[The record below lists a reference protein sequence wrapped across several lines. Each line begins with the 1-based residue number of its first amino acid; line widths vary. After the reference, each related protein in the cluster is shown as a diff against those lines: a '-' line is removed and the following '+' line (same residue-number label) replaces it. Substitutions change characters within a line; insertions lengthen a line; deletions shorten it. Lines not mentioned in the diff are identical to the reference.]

1 MLTLFGYVLK
11 NLGRQKLRTAL
22 AAVGMMVGVWLV
34 VIFSAISAGAI
45 QTVES
50 MLTAF
55 GEDFHCYKA
64 DVADMALSILPE
76 KETREALHAIDG
88 VKDTSSVAG
97 WLANTPDAN
106 WMIYVIGLRPGE
118 FALKKLLENGEELEY
133 GEAGFSSPDAHEAVI
148 GRMRLKQLEKEV
160 GDTII
165 LQGVEFR
172 ITGWFVR
179 GMALYD
185 NAVIIPLDTL
195 LTEFRGGK
203 DTVSFFSVRVT
214 DPDRRVEIAQAVE
227 EQIPNLATVATLDEV
242 KKVDKGLEKMETVST
257 VILVAAVFIGFL
269 FVMLAMIMVIFE
281 RIREIGILRAVGW
294 RRRQIVFAVLVE
306 SLLLS
311 MIGVVAGIPTGLIGV
326 EVISR
331 VTELKSFLAPVYTAT
346 LYIRVVVVAVVAAG
360 VGGIYPAWRASRMHP
375 AEAIRYE

>member
-1 MLTLFGYVLK
+1 

-34 VIFSAISAGAI
+34 VIFSAISAGAL

-76 KETREALHAIDG
+76 KEIREKLEAVEG
-88 VKDTSSVAG
+88 VAEITAAAG
-97 WLANTPDAN
+97 WFASTPDAELI
-106 WMIYVIGLRPGE
+106 IYVIGLRPGE
-118 FALKKLLENGEELEY
+118 FALAKLLENGDALVH
-133 GEAGFSSPDAHEAVI
+133 GEAGFSGTDVHEAIV
-148 GRMRLKQLEKEV
+148 GTLRLKQLEKEV
-160 GDTII
+160 GDTLT

-172 ITGWFVR
+172 IVGQFTR
-179 GMALYD
+179 GMTLYD
-185 NAVIIPLDTL
+185 NAVLIPLDTL
-195 LTEFRGGK
+195 SKEFRGGK

-214 DPDRRVEIAQAVE
+214 DKERTTEIAEAVE
-227 EQIPNLATVATLDEV
+227 ERIPELATVATLEEV
-242 KKVDKGLEKMETVST
+242 KKVDKGLEKMETVSA

-311 MIGVVAGIPTGLIGV
+311 MIGVVAGIPTGLLGV
-326 EVISR
+326 ELISQ
-331 VTELKSFLAPVYTAT
+331 VTDLNSFLAPVYEPEM
-346 LYIRVVVVAVVAAG
+346 YIRVVVVAVAAAG
-360 VGGIYPAWRASRMHP
+360 IGGIYPAWRASRMHP